1 MRMSIRKRGVAV
13 AGVLAADATLHL
25 FWATGATWPAHN
37 VPSLSR
43 GLLGADVSFA
53 PPLLISLAVTLLTMA
68 ATVYFRSRL
77 GREHRLGGLLQLG
90 TISLTVGLWARAIAG
105 VVWALGIGA
114 DANTAFYWLNLLVYT
129 PLCVALGFL
138 AATVARDG
146 THRGTGTETPGRRT
160 AETLPR

>member
-1 MRMSIRKRGVAV
+1 MSMSIRQRGATV

-25 FWATGATWPAHN
+25 FWATGATWPAHD

-43 GLLGADVSFA
+43 GLLGAEVSFA
-53 PPLLISLAVTLLTMA
+53 PPLLISLATVLLSA
-68 ATVYFRSRL
+68 ATMVVLRSTL
-77 GREHRLGGLLQLG
+77 GRRHRLGGLLQLA
-90 TISLTVGLWARAIAG
+90 TIGLTVGLLARAIAG

-114 DANTAFYWLNLLVYT
+114 DADTTFYWLNLLVYT

-146 THRGTGTETPGRRT
+146 TRRGASTPATGRRT
-160 AETLPR
+160 AETLSR